1 MKPSS
6 DSITTPFD
14 LGPEHEGLS
23 LEDRRLARRELL
35 ARYLAENPRELRR
48 AKRALNTIAQYDPT
62 TGERRVVDRYAS
74 DYAKVVGAVP
84 DRPITTT
91 VDLPPQVKRSR
102 EQRVEAMLRR
112 LQALPPHLMEAKL
125 QELARDSWKAGQ
137 PITGEQLKA
146 AAAAYLNRRGVDRNY
161 TQPIQVTR
169 TKSTGE

>member
-6 DSITTPFD
+6 AKPVEQVPFD

-35 ARYLAENPRELRR
+35 ARYLAANPRELRR
-48 AKRALNTIAQYDPT
+48 AKQALNTIAQYDPA
-62 TGERRVVDRYAS
+62 TGKRRVVDRYAS

-84 DRPITTT
+84 NPVVTTT

-125 QELARDSWKAGQ
+125 QELSRDSWKAGM
-137 PITGEQLKA
+137 PVTGEQLKA
-146 AAAAYLNRRGVDRNY
+146 AAAAYLNRRGADTHY
-161 TQPIQVTR
+161 TPEIQVTQS
-169 TKSTGE
+169 K